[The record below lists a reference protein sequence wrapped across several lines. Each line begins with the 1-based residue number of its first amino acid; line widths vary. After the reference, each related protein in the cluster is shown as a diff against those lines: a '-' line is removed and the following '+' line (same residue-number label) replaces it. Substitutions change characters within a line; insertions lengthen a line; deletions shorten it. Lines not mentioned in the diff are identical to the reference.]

1 MKRHRGFT
9 LIELMITVAVIG
21 ILAAIALPSYQRYI
35 IETRRAA
42 GAGCLLELA
51 QFMERFYTTNMSYLK
66 SDGDAP
72 DLPATSCVNELEDF
86 YTFSLSAA
94 DATTYSLEA
103 EPQGGQASDTCAT
116 LTIDQA
122 GTKGANGS
130 TTWADVKTCW
140 Q

>member
-1 MKRHRGFT
+1 MKRHHGFT

-42 GAGCLLELA
+42 GAGCLMEMA
-51 QFMERFYTTNMSYLK
+51 QFMERYYTTKMTYV
-66 SDGDAP
+66 DAA
-72 DLPATSCVNELEDF
+72 LPETSCVNELADF
-86 YTFSLSAA
+86 YTFSLVE
-94 DATTYSLEA
+94 DDLGATTYTVEA
-103 EPQGGQASDTCAT
+103 EPQGAQASDTCGT

-122 GTKGANGS
+122 GTKGANDS
-130 TTWADVKTCW
+130 TTWGDVKACW

>member
-1 MKRHRGFT
+1 MKPHQGFT

-21 ILAAIALPSYQRYI
+21 ILAAVALPSYQRYI

-42 GAGCLLELA
+42 GAGCLLEMA

-72 DLPATSCVNELEDF
+72 DLPATACVNELSDF
-86 YTFSLSAA
+86 YSFSLSAA
-94 DATTYSLEA
+94 DASSYTLEA
-103 EPQGGQASDTCAT
+103 EPQGAQASDTCAT

-122 GTKGANGS
+122 GTKGAMDD
-130 TTWADVKTCW
+130 TDWANIKQCW